1 MARIGA
7 SLANEIENELVIFL
21 PRLLICIVGGVL
33 ACLGDSS
40 LRPFL
45 NLWVIAAVSWLLGLF
60 ASIENVLFRI
70 FAALLV
76 LALVHSL
83 NSITIV
89 LALIIIC
96 HFNLPPYIKWMSFEA
111 TDVEFRGQFLRG
123 AIPMT
128 FYVSTVLFIRYASTI
143 WSFTWHATIFGLPSI
158 IFSYQIWS
166 RIVSQ
171 RGKEVFGD
179 YLLKSLGWIFR
190 VVGYRFLWTLE
201 TSKTLLDATIIFL
214 DRLEAIVIRMRQQG
228 VKGPYKYKRLK
239 VLRDGTQRGTTTR
252 QIRLLRLLRRK
263 PFTEM
268 RCELIIV
275 NIENAPPY
283 EAISYTWRNEEPS
296 IEIVVNEATLKVT
309 PAVSEILGYR
319 HSFTGTKLLWVDSI
333 CINQK
338 NDPEKGLQV
347 SMMKEIYSRASRVVV
362 WLGPL
367 KESKD
372 AYLAVELLVTLDGIR
387 SLFNLNG
394 DLYGDLVIKGNP
406 GWYPMVR
413 LFNNPWF
420 SRVWV
425 VQEVAV
431 ARTVHVMYGNTCFE
445 WDFLAAGIEMLA
457 DPRFFG
463 PAQVAQPP
471 KSPRTT
477 ATVIHLEDMTNSFP
491 NAAVIAGIRNNRWA
505 NRPMS
510 LSTALSLC
518 RGLEVGLPQDKVYAM
533 LGVIWDRLP
542 DYMATDYS
550 KPASKVYEDTMRY
563 LLSRPSTAGQPHV
576 LQFAGTGWPR
586 SPDMEKSNLP
596 SWVADWGSPSP
607 NGWLGM
613 QSLMW
618 ASRKVWPTQHLLE
631 AQVMDRSSILKV
643 EAVKVDMI
651 RSLGKKQWGSR
662 DDTLE
667 SMIEN
672 YAGWL
677 HEVKTMSQL
686 SSGAPRAYDEV
697 LYASVWR
704 TLTGGG
710 EDPFTTPEPSSCP
723 PAELLAHLE
732 TFWEL
737 SLRYKNSSSISE
749 AEKSIIAEQI
759 VRMSATV
766 IPWSC
771 NIGSCYGGNIFCVTG
786 EGHFATVPPCTRE
799 GDSIYFLNGLQSPFI
814 LREKNSGQD
823 SIAHYELVGSC
834 YVDGMM
840 EGNKDGLAWEEYLL
854 E

>member
-1 MARIGA
+1 MAGIDA
-7 SLANEIENELVIFL
+7 SLANEIANELTIIL
-21 PRLLICIVGGVL
+21 PRSLICIVGGVL
-33 ACLGDSS
+33 ASLGDSS

-45 NLWVIAAVSWLLGLF
+45 NPWVIAAVSWLLAMF
-60 ASIENVLFRI
+60 ASIENVFFRT
-70 FAALLV
+70 FAASLV
-76 LALVHSL
+76 LGLSL
-83 NSITIV
+83 SLDSITIV
-89 LALIIIC
+89 LALIIIF

-111 TDVEFRGQFLRG
+111 TDVDFRAQSLRG

-128 FYVSTVLFIRYASTI
+128 FYVSTVLFIRHASAI
-143 WSFTWHATIFGLPSI
+143 WSFIWHTTFFGLPSI

-179 YLLKSLGWIFR
+179 YLLKSSKCICG

-201 TSKTLLDATIIFL
+201 TSKTLLDAAITLL

-228 VKGPYKYKRLK
+228 VKGPYKYKPLK
-239 VLRDGTQRGTTTR
+239 VLRGGTQRGTTTR
-252 QIRLLRLLRRK
+252 QIRLLRLLRRN

-268 RCELIIV
+268 RCELITV
-275 NIENAPPY
+275 NIDNAPPY

-296 IEIVVNEATLKVT
+296 INIVVNKATLKVT

-319 HSFTGTKLLWVDSI
+319 HSFTGTKLLWIDSI

-338 NDPEKGLQV
+338 NKCEKGHQV
-347 SMMKEIYSRASRVVV
+347 PLMKEIYSRASRVVV

-387 SLFNLNG
+387 SLFTLSD
-394 DLYGDLVIKGNP
+394 DLYRNLIIKGNP

-413 LFNNPWF
+413 LFKHPWF

-477 ATVIHLEDMTNSFP
+477 AIHLEEMTNSFP

-518 RGLEVGLPQDKVYAM
+518 RGLEAGLPQDKVYAM
-533 LGVIWDRLP
+533 LGIIWDRLP

-550 KPASKVYEDTMRY
+550 KPASRVYEDTMRY
-563 LLSRPSTAGQPHV
+563 LLSRPSTAGQPHA
-576 LQFAGTGWPR
+576 LQFAGTGWLR

-618 ASRKVWPTQHLLE
+618 ANRKVWPTQHLLK
-631 AQVMDRSSILKV
+631 AQVMDGSSILKV
-643 EAVKVDMI
+643 EAVKVDTI

-662 DDTLE
+662 DDTLA

-677 HEVKTMSQL
+677 QEAKSMSQP
-686 SSGAPRAYDEV
+686 SDGSPRTHDKV
-697 LYASVWR
+697 LYASFWR

-710 EDPFTTPEPSSCP
+710 DDPLTTPEPSSCAR
-723 PAELLAHLE
+723 AELLAHLE
-732 TFWEL
+732 AFWEL

-759 VRMSATV
+759 VGMSATV

-771 NIGSCYGGNIFCVTG
+771 NIGSCYGGNLFCVTG

-799 GDSIYFLNGLQSPFI
+799 GDSIYFLHGLQSPFI
-814 LREKNSGQD
+814 LRDKKNLVQD
-823 SIAHYELVGSC
+823 SVAHYELVGSC

-840 EGNKDGLAWEEYLL
+840 EGNKDGFSWEEYIL